1 MNAAWFPLFRYQAS
15 SGGGG
20 PLAGCSLPGCAIE
33 ALLNRSSRRL
43 AGGSAGG
50 RVKLRSIVVLRLG
63 QRYVRDDRTLTHLC
77 LVSRALG
84 AESIYLEDA
93 EKDVTATLDGVN
105 KTWGG
110 EFKALLGVPWRR
122 VIQDAKKE
130 GRSVVHLTMYGTPI
144 QDAAPRLRS
153 LDKILI
159 VVGGP
164 KVPGRVYHEADFNV
178 AVTSQPH
185 SEVAALAIALHEIQ
199 SGEELKRTFQKSR
212 LRILPS
218 ARGKRVVEN

>member
-1 MNAAWFPLFRYQAS
+1 L
-15 SGGGG
+15 
-20 PLAGCSLPGCAIE
+20 
-33 ALLNRSSRRL
+33 
-43 AGGSAGG
+43 
-50 RVKLRSIVVLRLG
+50 KSIRVLRLG

-93 EKDVTATLDGVN
+93 EKDVTGTLDEVN

-110 EFKALLGVPWRR
+110 DFKAILGVPWRR
-122 VIQDAKKE
+122 VIQEAKKE
-130 GRSVVHLTMYGTPI
+130 GRKVVHLTMYGLPL
-144 QDAAPRLRS
+144 QDVAPQLRE
-153 LDKILI
+153 LPKVLV

-164 KVPGRVYHEADFNV
+164 KVPGKVYHEADYNV

-185 SEVAALAIALHEIQ
+185 SEIAALALVLHEMQ
-199 SGEELKRTFQKSR
+199 GGEELKRAFQKSR

-218 ARGKRVVEN
+218 ARGKKVIEN